1 MGQISAVD
9 PTIAALLTRIQQA
22 TATAGVNGAVL
33 QTSDPLVNDY
43 DWQAP
48 SRLFEH
54 QPTVKID
61 YNLTENH
68 RLSGSFQM
76 IFAERDPDYLNDGEP
91 QFPVAPNY
99 QTYYSSR
106 PLTSIA
112 LRSTLSKNMVNE
124 LRGGITAKGGFSYFG
139 NESSNGPQTFEDTGG
154 YALNL
159 DQNIGLTDWHQEND
173 PSSRSAP
180 TYSLENTLTWQKG
193 AHSVTMGGSY
203 LSTRVF
209 STTQLVVPG
218 INLGFDTT
226 NDPAELAGMF
236 LGGSASNAT
245 FPGATNA
252 QLDDARNLYALL
264 TGRVIA
270 VTGEAALDADTNRY
284 VPFSPVREQGKVDM
298 YSGYISDSWRWTPT
312 LTLTGGVRWD
322 VQMPFKVS
330 NSIMSALT
338 MEDVCGIS
346 GLGTG
351 DKYNR
356 CNFYGA
362 GRAAGQQDSGVPS
375 ADVGDARL
383 QDRLEQLR
391 AVRADCLAARTFRAA
406 SCARCSATPS
416 RRRSEP
422 GTPPGTS
429 VRGWTC
435 SSTSIAPTRAAL

>member
-1 MGQISAVD
+1 
-9 PTIAALLTRIQQA
+9 
-22 TATAGVNGAVL
+22 
-33 QTSDPLVNDY
+33 
-43 DWQAP
+43 
-48 SRLFEH
+48 
-54 QPTVKID
+54 
-61 YNLTENH
+61 
-68 RLSGSFQM
+68 
-76 IFAERDPDYLNDGEP
+76 
-91 QFPVAPNY
+91 
-99 QTYYSSR
+99 
-106 PLTSIA
+106 
-112 LRSTLSKNMVNE
+112 MVNE

-139 NESSNGPQTFEDTGG
+139 NVSSNGPQTFEDTGG

-193 AHSVTMGGSY
+193 THSVTMGGSY
-203 LSTRVF
+203 LSTRVN

-218 INLGFDTT
+218 INIGLDVSH
-226 NDPAELAGMF
+226 DPAELAGMF

-298 YSGYISDSWRWTPT
+298 YSGYIQDTWRWTPT

-322 VQMPFKVS
+322 VQMPFTVS

-346 GLGTG
+346 GLGT
-351 DKYNR
+351 
-356 CNFYGA
+356 A
-362 GRAAGQQDSGVPS
+362 TSTTAA
-375 ADVGDARL
+375 
-383 QDRLEQLR
+383 
-391 AVRADCLAARTFRAA
+391 T
-406 SCARCSATPS
+406 S
-416 RRRSEP
+416 RRRACS
-422 GTPPGTS
+422 
-429 VRGWTC
+429 RAARFR
-435 SSTSIAPTRAAL
+435 SSTS